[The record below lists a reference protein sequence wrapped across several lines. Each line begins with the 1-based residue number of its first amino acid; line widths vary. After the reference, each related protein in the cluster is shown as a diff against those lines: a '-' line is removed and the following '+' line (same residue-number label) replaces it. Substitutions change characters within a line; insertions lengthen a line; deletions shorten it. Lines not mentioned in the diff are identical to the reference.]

1 MFGLDLMIMLA
12 IAVAAYMAWN
22 IGANDVANAMGT
34 SVGSGA
40 LTLRNAIIIA
50 AVFEFCGAFFAGDA
64 VTDTVRKG
72 VLVISE
78 EEMASLSSELQYGFI
93 AAMLAAALW
102 ITVATRYGLPVSTT
116 HSILGGIIG
125 FGLFIDPSLV
135 DFHKVGQIV
144 LSWVISPLLGGV
156 LAYGTFTVIRM
167 TIMES
172 DDPIQ
177 RSRWMAPILAFP
189 TFFVLALALQFK
201 ALKYLLPAA
210 WLPAKDCAVDASF
223 MAAVAECL
231 PLPSLQIALLLGA
244 FASLVLY
251 LLLRNYEFKESGYAG
266 VEQIFVWLQIITAC
280 YVAFAHGANDRSN
293 AIGPM
298 AAVWQVYQAG
308 VLSPEASVP
317 LWLVLLGSAG
327 IVIGIAGGAAG
338 GLLHAVATVGFGVDH
353 IISGVAINILAP
365 ALARFLSREV
375 FAQRP
380 GGGITQSPRVDSVG
394 DVDVVFLSGGDLFG
408 WTTPDLFGWVDD
420 RGWFLVSDLCAVLS
434 GITSDVS
441 WATLLAL
448 ALVPASVVILWRTSI
463 GLRIRAAGEHPVAA
477 DSLGVNVYRMK
488 YLAVVVSG
496 GRESAEPS
504 SSSSR
509 PASTGRPRPRVGD
522 S

>member
-1 MFGLDLMIMLA
+1 MFGLELMILLA

-34 SVGSGA
+34 RVGGGA
-40 LTLRNAIIIA
+40 WTRRNAIIIA

-189 TFFVLALALQFK
+189 TFFVLGLALQFK
-201 ALKYLLPAA
+201 ALRYLLPAA

-244 FASLVLY
+244 VSSLVLY

-327 IVIGIAGGAAG
+327 IVIGIATWGHRVMKTIGEKITHITPTRGFAAQFAAATIVLLFSLPFLAMPISTTHTLVGSVVGVGLDGPKLETLVGALVFDPRLGHQGQDLVEGGA
-338 GLLHAVATVGFGVDH
+338 
-353 IISGVAINILAP
+353 
-365 ALARFLSREV
+365 
-375 FAQRP
+375 
-380 GGGITQSPRVDSVG
+380 
-394 DVDVVFLSGGDLFG
+394 
-408 WTTPDLFGWVDD
+408 
-420 RGWFLVSDLCAVLS
+420 
-434 GITSDVS
+434 
-441 WATLLAL
+441 
-448 ALVPASVVILWRTSI
+448 
-463 GLRIRAAGEHPVAA
+463 
-477 DSLGVNVYRMK
+477 K
-488 YLAVVVSG
+488 
-496 GRESAEPS
+496 
-504 SSSSR
+504 
-509 PASTGRPRPRVGD
+509 
-522 S
+522 